1 MKKSLRF
8 RIAMLTGKAA
18 MFGQKLLGMN
28 ATYFPGKLAIRICP
42 DFLGQIEKPP
52 TVLGVTGT
60 NGKTT
65 CCNLLLNILTDQGYD
80 VISNKLG
87 SNIDAGIASTL
98 IGGSSLT
105 GKAKH
110 AVALFE
116 IDERSSKKIYP
127 YIQPSL
133 VLCTNLFRD
142 TVNREA
148 HPEFV
153 FHLISEAMPKETRLI
168 VNGDDLLSS
177 RLAPECG
184 RVCYS
189 IARLPSDTDCCENI
203 VNDMRLCPVCHA
215 PLQYEY
221 VHYHHIGR
229 ARCSRCEF
237 ASPEAQYKAQVDLQ
251 QQTMELEGVSYRLM
265 GDSLFN
271 AYNLLGV
278 ICMLREMGI
287 DAEKIRAS
295 LQKLHIVESR
305 FSSET
310 IGHTTLIT
318 HMAKGKNAVACS
330 CVFDYVRHEEGT
342 KEVILALDDYFD
354 RKSSSENTCWY
365 CDTDFEFLQD
375 DSIKRII
382 VGGVRSL
389 DIKVRL
395 LIAGVPEEK
404 IICVDSELQTPQLL
418 QLDTDKIFI
427 LHELYLTKAAM
438 TIRDQVKERLRT
450 KQGGPAN
457 EN

>member
-251 QQTMELEGVSYRLM
+251 QQTMELEGLGHFSPSVKSKEVTDQKGNTKSSASIHGVNFRCSPRLKEMVKKNAPILVKRENLPKTGIEGRKAKMLSYLERN
-265 GDSLFN
+265 S
-271 AYNLLGV
+271 YINLTDYAGLNN
-278 ICMLREMGI
+278 CTRY
-287 DAEKIRAS
+287 RAS
-295 LQKLHIVESR
+295 E
-305 FSSET
+305 
-310 IGHTTLIT
+310 
-318 HMAKGKNAVACS
+318 
-330 CVFDYVRHEEGT
+330 
-342 KEVILALDDYFD
+342 
-354 RKSSSENTCWY
+354 
-365 CDTDFEFLQD
+365 
-375 DSIKRII
+375 
-382 VGGVRSL
+382 
-389 DIKVRL
+389 DIKQFIKDNV
-395 LIAGVPEEK
+395 IASVGYRTHRIYVLPE
-404 IICVDSELQTPQLL
+404 
-418 QLDTDKIFI
+418 
-427 LHELYLTKAAM
+427 
-438 TIRDQVKERLRT
+438 KEDE
-450 KQGGPAN
+450 QN
-457 EN
+457 